1 MYPQFYTCKVQ
12 ATVHKLLINVLFS
25 DVDWLFLL
33 SIFIGKVTV
42 FVAVVLFGIILIR
55 PIHFGKVGIYGIFV
69 TQSHDFALGIPIG
82 NVTVTVMRSV

>member
-1 MYPQFYTCKVQ
+1 MKYNNY
-12 ATVHKLLINVLFS
+12 ILFL

-42 FVAVVLFGIILIR
+42 FIAVVLLAIILLR

-82 NVTVTVMRSV
+82 KINNVDYLL